1 MPDQQRTVVP
11 DFVGTPVHIA
21 IENAAEQR
29 ILLTSDDLDGPSL
42 HARTW
47 PGLYW
52 VTTQDI
58 PPGTVL
64 GRWSRVVVT
73 YAAEGDTRSDVQA
86 VPGDPPPTRAQH
98 AETES
103 IAERDPEPHE

>member
-1 MPDQQRTVVP
+1 MPDQQGTVVP

-21 IENAAEQR
+21 IEKAAAQR

-52 VTTQDI
+52 VTAQDVA
-58 PPGTVL
+58 PGTVIE
-64 GRWSRVVVT
+64 GGARVVVT
-73 YAAEGDTRSDVQA
+73 YVVEGGTRTDVQA
-86 VPGDPPPTRAQH
+86 VPIDPPPALIRH
-98 AETES
+98 AEAGGDLEWL
-103 IAERDPEPHE
+103 